1 MKEFNFKL
9 EPGRKL
15 YNNREYVETFPL
27 ISVIVPFYNSEK
39 FIEQTIKS
47 ILNQTFPC
55 YEILIIDDGSTN
67 KMAIEKLEQIKAF
80 EKRQKQEKEQK
91 KSKKKDKKYER

>member
-27 ISVIVPFYNSEK
+27 ISVIVPFIIAKNL
-39 FIEQTIKS
+39 
-47 ILNQTFPC
+47 LN
-55 YEILIIDDGSTN
+55 
-67 KMAIEKLEQIKAF
+67 
-80 EKRQKQEKEQK
+80 KQ
-91 KSKKKDKKYER
+91 

>member
-39 FIEQTIKS
+39 FRKMAYGLFRKSGAKFNRYNKRIRQKNKS
-47 ILNQTFPC
+47 I
-55 YEILIIDDGSTN
+55 S
-67 KMAIEKLEQIKAF
+67 
-80 EKRQKQEKEQK
+80 
-91 KSKKKDKKYER
+91 

>member
-39 FIEQTIKS
+39 FIECFRLQ
-47 ILNQTFPC
+47 L
-55 YEILIIDDGSTN
+55 
-67 KMAIEKLEQIKAF
+67 
-80 EKRQKQEKEQK
+80 
-91 KSKKKDKKYER
+91 